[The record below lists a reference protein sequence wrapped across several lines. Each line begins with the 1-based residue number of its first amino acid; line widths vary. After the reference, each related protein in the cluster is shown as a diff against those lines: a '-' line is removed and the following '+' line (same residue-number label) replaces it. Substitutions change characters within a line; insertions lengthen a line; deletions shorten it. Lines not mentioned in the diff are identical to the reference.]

1 MDFMSEKNINNVLE
15 QLLGQKVIAIKRLSD
30 VMRIEI
36 GNTIEE
42 GTAMNESTFILEVQS
57 AWRIIDSLKKEVL
70 LASSDVFS
78 PNSSLVKKEDF
89 DWNTFEWDIPGN
101 SLFDEK
107 SQIWLNEVP
116 IYIREYKINVWRDLR
131 LIFSNNSYLEVLI
144 DTSDYVK
151 CWILS
156 KFREKEDLVITGL
169 GYEFENKI

>member
-1 MDFMSEKNINNVLE
+1 M
-15 QLLGQKVIAIKRLSD
+15 
-30 VMRIEI
+30 
-36 GNTIEE
+36 
-42 GTAMNESTFILEVQS
+42 
-57 AWRIIDSLKKEVL
+57 
-70 LASSDVFS
+70 ASSDVFS

-101 SLFDEK
+101 NLFDEK

-116 IYIREYKINVWRDLR
+116 IYIREYKINVWGDLR

-156 KFREKEDLVITGL
+156 KFGEKEDFVITGL